1 MCKID
6 LDIGLYI
13 CYNVDVEKEVNMVP
27 IKYDKLL
34 RLLEQRGISI
44 YKLKSEKVIGTATL
58 DKIRKGEGNID
69 TRSIESLCR
78 YLKCQPGD
86 IMEYVED

>member
-1 MCKID
+1 MS
-6 LDIGLYI
+6 
-13 CYNVDVEKEVNMVP
+13 

-34 RLLEQRGISI
+34 RLLERKEISI
-44 YKLKSEKVIGTATL
+44 YKLKSDKVIGTATL
-58 DKIRKGEGNID
+58 DKIRKGEGHID

-86 IMEYVED
+86 IMEFVEDSE